1 MADLSKPGDAAPAP
15 SGLWSAIKKVF
26 SRLLD
31 WFAIQPLAVR
41 LTLLALAALIPA
53 TALYSFTLRH
63 KQAALAAEVKAM
75 VVAGKSGEGMW
86 TFNDKLPV
94 VFGTGSVLG
103 FLDASPVERITVV
116 YEPLLWNASERI
128 FLIESKGRQYAY
140 YPSDMESKIVADKAV
155 SAAWGSK
162 LVFIPRAELQSSAA
176 DLFARLDQRF
186 ADARPRS
193 EKDSWRAGVSG
204 ALSVALTLGVLAFLV
219 VQLKAQY
226 KSLKFIEPDQ
236 VKGSIDDLVGMDDI
250 KAEVAQIK
258 DQYQRRAE
266 YAEYGIS
273 KPFNVMFSGP
283 AGTGKTKL
291 ASYLAKE
298 LHLPILFHSAANLET
313 GFVSGGSNTLGRI
326 MTMARRRRHCIV
338 FLDEAQDLFMK
349 RGGRRKFDDDTA
361 NTLLSVLDGVRS
373 KNEAEIIWIV
383 ASNFNSETMEMD
395 EAMLRRFQMKVDFRM
410 PNGEERLAII
420 GHYLRQRADKVLPN
434 LDLHHV
440 VDVTEGRSPADLE
453 TIVNQAGISAVQ
465 TGSMIDAD
473 TLMQAAERVLVGNVN
488 LHTTQDR
495 ERDRYV
501 IAVHE
506 WGHFL
511 VDLAH
516 ERQLPNSNWAQI
528 LANMKTIKISLKANA
543 RTNALGFVF
552 HKQGVNLLK
561 TKSDIEHDVRVLLGG
576 MANEELFFG
585 EEGTT
590 NGAHND
596 ITRVTQLLHHAVG
609 EMGMYRKTRLNFGSL
624 AKDRSGGG
632 RELDEDTRS
641 LMLRACRRLG
651 HRTAKVPAGPETFP
665 ALAGCAQF
673 GVDDV
678 DADVGVEQDHGVIS
692 ARIWSLGCSRVHT
705 IVAMFIAQSDSPSIS
720 AYSPAVAILGLVLWQ
735 WSAMAPTMIWSNWL
749 ACTPIAA
756 KPVGRP
762 KRAFMSSIAS
772 GMSLPDVKPMAWA
785 MRCRRCSF

>member
-1 MADLSKPGDAAPAP
+1 MADLSKPGDASPAP
-15 SGLWSAIKKVF
+15 GGLGFAIKKAF
-26 SRLLD
+26 SWLLD
-31 WFAIQPLAVR
+31 WFAIQTLAVR
-41 LTLLALAALIPA
+41 LSVLLVAALIPA
-53 TALYSFTLRH
+53 TGIYSFTLLH
-63 KQAALAAEVKAM
+63 QQAALAAEVKAM
-75 VVAGKSGEGMW
+75 VVAGKSSEGMW

-94 VFGTGSVLG
+94 VFGTGSVLS

-128 FLIESKGRQYAY
+128 FLLESNGRHYAY

-155 SAAWGSK
+155 SAPWGSK
-162 LVFIPRAELQSSAA
+162 LVFIPRAELQLSAL

-186 ADARPRS
+186 AEARPRS
-193 EKDSWRAGVSG
+193 EKDSWKAGASG
-204 ALSVALTLGVLAFLV
+204 VLSVALTLGVLAFLV

-226 KSLKFIEPDQ
+226 KSLKFIEPNQ
-236 VKGSIDDLVGMDDI
+236 VSGSINDLVGMDDI

-258 DQYQRRAE
+258 DQYQRRTE

-313 GFVSGGSNTLGRI
+313 GFVAGGSNTLGRI
-326 MTMARRRRHCIV
+326 MTMARRRRQCIV

-410 PNGEERLAII
+410 PNRDERLAII
-420 GHYLRQRADKVLPN
+420 GHYLSLRAGKVLPD
-434 LDLHHV
+434 LDLRHL

-453 TIVNQAGISAVQ
+453 TIVNQAGITAVQ
-465 TGSMIDAD
+465 AGEMIGAD
-473 TLMQAAERVLVGNVN
+473 TLMEAAERVLVGNVN
-488 LHTTQDR
+488 THTTQ
-495 ERDRYV
+495 ERDRDRRI

-506 WGHFL
+506 LGHFL
-511 VDLAH
+511 VDFEC
-516 ERQLPNSNWAQI
+516 ERRLTQGNWVQI
-528 LANMKTIKISLKANA
+528 LADMKTIKISLKANA

-552 HKQGVNLLK
+552 HKQGANLLK
-561 TKSDIEHDVRVLLGG
+561 SKSNIEHEVRVLLGG

-585 EEGTT
+585 EDGTT

-596 ITRVTQLLHHAVG
+596 ITRVTQLLHHAVA

-624 AKDRSGGG
+624 AKDRSGGS
-632 RELDEDTRS
+632 RDLDEETRS
-641 LMLRACRRLG
+641 LMEAQSERLYSETKAVLQPLKPLTEHLVGRLLQVGEMNLADALSEIRSFETLRA
-651 HRTAKVPAGPETFP
+651 
-665 ALAGCAQF
+665 
-673 GVDDV
+673 
-678 DADVGVEQDHGVIS
+678 
-692 ARIWSLGCSRVHT
+692 
-705 IVAMFIAQSDSPSIS
+705 
-720 AYSPAVAILGLVLWQ
+720 
-735 WSAMAPTMIWSNWL
+735 
-749 ACTPIAA
+749 
-756 KPVGRP
+756 
-762 KRAFMSSIAS
+762 
-772 GMSLPDVKPMAWA
+772 
-785 MRCRRCSF
+785 